1 MAFPNFND
9 LYISRI
15 RTLSGLLIV
24 KPPLSMRQLT
34 VGAIITES
42 LNTKPILLPILFSVA
57 SAHFCTL
64 STFSLPSITAISG
77 QETVSRV
84 TTSKSFFVI
93 IALPSIRVPA
103 SSSTGYQPLI
113 LFGVEQPTVV
123 TQITIGVS

>member
-1 MAFPNFND
+1 MTFYFQKRKFFCNFVIEFLQRQGN
-9 LYISRI
+9 R
-15 RTLSGLLIV
+15 LLKIV
-24 KPPLSMRQLT
+24 EAERCPKR
-34 VGAIITES
+34 VR
-42 LNTKPILLPILFSVA
+42 LPILFSVA

-77 QETVSRV
+77 QEAASRV